1 MLGVWILLLIAIN
14 GALIAIIPTALI
26 YRITK
31 KCWPNWKILAIVGSI
46 GGIIAVFFL

>member
-1 MLGVWILLLIAIN
+1 MLGIWILLPIAIN
-14 GALIAIIPTALI
+14 GALFAIVPMAIV

-31 KCWPNWKILAIVGSI
+31 KHYPNWKILIVTGSI